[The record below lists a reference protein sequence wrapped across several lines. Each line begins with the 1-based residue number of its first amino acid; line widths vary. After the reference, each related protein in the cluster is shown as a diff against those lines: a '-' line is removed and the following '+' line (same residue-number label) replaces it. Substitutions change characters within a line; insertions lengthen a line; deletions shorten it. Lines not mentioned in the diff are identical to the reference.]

1 MEKTSDLDALRRGDR
16 AGSRRLHLP
25 GLAELPREIFALADT
40 LEELDIG
47 GGALTSLP
55 ADMGRLRK
63 LRILF
68 ASGNHFEI
76 LPPSLGDCESLS
88 QIGFRA
94 NRLREIPGEA
104 LPPKLRWLI
113 LTENEIERLPDALGA
128 RPLLQKLMLAGN
140 RLAELPRGLE
150 EAPGL
155 ELIRLAANRFE
166 TLPLRLADLPSL
178 AWISWSGN
186 PAERALAPARA
197 PAISWMDLDIGER
210 LGGGASGDV
219 HRALW
224 RASDAEAPRPVA
236 VKLFR
241 GAMTSDGAP
250 ESEMAAC
257 LAAGAHPHLVS
268 ALGRLVDHPEGR
280 RGLLTPLLP
289 ADWRALAAPPD
300 FTTCSR
306 DVYDDALRLGAST
319 ALRLARGIAAAT
331 AHLHAR
337 GILHGDLYAHNIVWD
352 GCDGEAALADFGAAC
367 ALPEGE
373 AGARWKR
380 IEVRAFGLLLGEL
393 AERCKDASVAETLRA
408 PARDCVQPMTA
419 SRPSMEDVVGAL
431 GRA

>member
-1 MEKTSDLDALRRGDR
+1 MEKASDLDALRRGDL
-16 AGSRRLHLP
+16 AGASRLRLP
-25 GLAELPREIFALADT
+25 GLAELPREVFALADT
-40 LEELDIG
+40 LEILDIG

-55 ADMGRLRK
+55 ADMGRLGR

-68 ASGNHFEI
+68 ASGNRFEV
-76 LPPSLGDCESLS
+76 LPPSLGDCRSLS

-113 LTENEIERLPDALGA
+113 LTQNEIERLPQALGA

-140 RLAELPRGLE
+140 RLVELPRGLA
-150 EAPGL
+150 EAPAL
-155 ELIRLAANRFE
+155 ELIRLSANRFE
-166 TLPLRLADLPSL
+166 TIPLFLADLPAL

-186 PAERALAPARA
+186 PAERALAPAAAA
-197 PAISWMDLDIGER
+197 PARWADLQISER

-224 RASDAEAPRPVA
+224 RADAPRPVA

-257 LAAGAHPHLVS
+257 LAAGAHPNLVG
-268 ALGRLVDHPEGR
+268 ALGRLEGHPEGR

-289 ADWRALAAPPD
+289 AEWRALAAPPD
-300 FTTCSR
+300 FATCSR
-306 DVYDDALRLGAST
+306 DVYDE
-319 ALRLARGIAAAT
+319 ALRLAPSAALRLAGGIASAA

-337 GILHGDLYAHNIVWD
+337 GILHGDLYAHNILWD
-352 GCDGEAALADFGAAC
+352 GRDGEAALSDFGAAC

-373 AGARWKR
+373 AGERWTR
-380 IEVRAFGLLLGEL
+380 IETRAFGLLLDEL
-393 AERCKDASVAETLRA
+393 AQRCEGSTQSETLRA
-408 PARDCVQPMTA
+408 LARDCAQKIA
-419 SRPSMEDVVGAL
+419 AARPSMADAAAAL
-431 GRA
+431 GEA